1 MTTVT
6 DQLVARAAEL
16 DSLDTAIAG
25 LERGGPAALVLLVE
39 LGIRQTSL
47 LGEFA
52 ARADAL
58 GHIVLSGRA
67 SEVEGDLPFWL
78 FVDALDEFVAGV
90 DPCRLESLGDDLL
103 TELARVLPSLSDL
116 ARPGEPALQGHLRH
130 SIDDGFDR
138 ERRPVRRRPT
148 WRAGMTRRQRGRR
161 G

>member
-103 TELARVLPSLSDL
+103 TELARSFPRYRIS
-116 ARPGEPALQGHLRH
+116 PAPVSRRCRGTFVIRSTTASTENAAPYGDALR
-130 SIDDGFDR
+130 GA
-138 ERRPVRRRPT
+138 P
-148 WRAGMTRRQRGRR
+148 A
-161 G
+161 